1 MIGQNGRMDK
11 QLVLASGSPRRKEL
25 LSYLGVDFIIRVP
38 EINESVQKGE
48 LADQYVQRVASAKA
62 SAVDGDVVLGAD
74 TCVVLNGTIYGK
86 PVDVEHAKT
95 MLWELSGKVHQVVT
109 GVSVRFRDQLLVAF
123 ARTRVEFVSL
133 DERLID
139 WYVDLGESSD
149 KAGAYALQGA
159 GSGLVKAIDGSPSNV
174 IGLPLVETADLLT
187 EAGMELRSSSGSN
200 RL

>member
-1 MIGQNGRMDK
+1 MDK

-86 PVDVEHAKT
+86 PVDVEHA
-95 MLWELSGKVHQVVT
+95 
-109 GVSVRFRDQLLVAF
+109 
-123 ARTRVEFVSL
+123 
-133 DERLID
+133 
-139 WYVDLGESSD
+139 
-149 KAGAYALQGA
+149 
-159 GSGLVKAIDGSPSNV
+159 
-174 IGLPLVETADLLT
+174 
-187 EAGMELRSSSGSN
+187 
-200 RL
+200 

>member
-1 MIGQNGRMDK
+1 MDK

-38 EINESVQKGE
+38 EINESVQKGD

-95 MLWELSGKVHQVVT
+95 MLWVLAGKVHQVVT

-159 GSGLVKAIDGSPSNV
+159 GSGLVKAIDGSPSHV

>member
-1 MIGQNGRMDK
+1 MDK

-109 GVSVRFRDQLLVAF
+109 GVSVRFGDQLLVAF

>member
-1 MIGQNGRMDK
+1 MDK

-38 EINESVQKGE
+38 EINESVQKGD

>member
-1 MIGQNGRMDK
+1 MDK

-187 EAGMELRSSSGSN
+187 KAGVELRSSSGSN

>member
-1 MIGQNGRMDK
+1 MDK

-187 EAGMELRSSSGSN
+187 EAGMELRSSSGSS